1 MSNNLPAKWDMP
13 KIRAI
18 ELLVAKPGI
27 TQTELSEEIGVA
39 RVTINRW
46 FKDPQFVEIFYEKY
60 MVSFGSKL
68 PNVLNAMV
76 KEAEAGNVAA
86 GRLVLEHSGK
96 LIKRV
101 EVANNQSPF
110 EKFLKEDQN
119 NVHEIEAEDADF
131 EDVTGQVDKV
141 EIMPQRPV
149 VPEKPKTA
157 AQEKR
162 ELTAKQIHLA
172 KRREARKW
180 RLRAEKVGVPP
191 MTKGRKTQ
199 LHKIRWHEEII
210 KREKELNS

>member
-1 MSNNLPAKWDMP
+1 MSNNLPAQWDMP
-13 KIRAI
+13 KVRAI
-18 ELLVAKPGI
+18 ELLVAKPNI
-27 TQTELSEEIGVA
+27 TQTELSDEIGVA
-39 RVTINRW
+39 RATINRW

-119 NVHEIEAEDADF
+119 NIQEIDVEDAEF
-131 EDVTGQVDKV
+131 EDVSDNVV
-141 EIMPQRPV
+141 VMPQRPV
-149 VPEKPKTA
+149 VPEKPKTV
-157 AQEKR
+157 AQQKK

-191 MTKGRKTQ
+191 MTRGRKTQ
-199 LHKIRWHEEII
+199 LHKIRWHEEIV
-210 KREKELNS
+210 KRENEQNS

>member
-1 MSNNLPAKWDMP
+1 MSNNLPAQWDMP
-13 KIRAI
+13 KVRAI
-18 ELLVAKPGI
+18 ELLVAKPNI
-27 TQTELSEEIGVA
+27 TQTELSDEIGVA

-119 NVHEIEAEDADF
+119 NIQEIDAEDAEF
-131 EDVTGQVDKV
+131 EDEKHNVVV
-141 EIMPQRPV
+141 MPQRPI
-149 VPEKPKTA
+149 VPEKPKTV
-157 AQEKR
+157 AQQKK

-191 MTKGRKTQ
+191 MTRGRKTP
-199 LHKIRWHEEII
+199 LHPIRWHEEIV
-210 KREKELNS
+210 KRENEQTS